1 MSFASSPHLY
11 CIASLFQDKLNTLWK
26 KLHLSEYAYSLTLH
40 ECIKSFKNSSSFLLG
55 KNLISTS
62 REWKTIFD
70 HSHFFNDLLSH
81 CKFFVLNF
89 KKNPMHRNKKRC
101 SGVRAKLLD
110 DHHQNQ
116 NVAPTKFSLT
126 VTRAK
131 RATLTKIEWMIKL
144 FTYFS
149 GKNRIWIF
157 APKIRVWGGNPAMK
171 LQLMK
176 KF

>member
-70 HSHFFNDLLSH
+70 HSHFFNDLPSH

-89 KKNPMHRNKKRC
+89 KKNLMHRNKKRC

-116 NVAPTKFSLT
+116 NVAPTKFRLT
-126 VTRAK
+126 VTW
-131 RATLTKIEWMIKL
+131 ATQVEQMSSLQCKSLANSKIGLWDVK
-144 FTYFS
+144 
-149 GKNRIWIF
+149 
-157 APKIRVWGGNPAMK
+157 PAMK